1 MSFTKMTCVVID
13 VTVTTLDAT
22 VIAVAVETA
31 FTVCVTLIVVVV
43 VEVGR
48 LRHEHPV
55 ESAELANLASWVGR
69 ALLASWSVSAR
80 RFMKAGK

>member
-1 MSFTKMTCVVID
+1 MSITKMTCVVID

-22 VIAVAVETA
+22 AVAVAVATA
-31 FTVCVTLIVVVV
+31 FTVCVTLIVAVL

-48 LRHEHPV
+48 LRQEHPV

-69 ALLASWSVSAR
+69 ALLAC
-80 RFMKAGK
+80 